1 MMVLQQQIRNKIVTP
16 ITYENET
23 ITTVAYV
30 IKADDKNN
38 SCDIRYIDKHGRI
51 RNQDNVAVRLSGLGM
66 DWFPVKGD
74 YVTIELSR
82 NSCIIIARYITN
94 YNMEVRSKMELKQD
108 IYSDSMGYN
117 PGASIY

>member
-1 MMVLQQQIRNKIVTP
+1 MVLQQQIRNKIVTP
-16 ITYENET
+16 ITYENE
-23 ITTVAYV
+23 IIITVAYV

-82 NSCIIIARYITN
+82 NSCAIIARYITN